1 MVSEFNLC
9 TQATGL
15 SIVMDSAQD
24 AKMVDNLIGLR
35 HRAVDLVDSC
45 FSKDADFHGAI
56 NSAYE
61 FFINKREN
69 KPAEMMGA
77 STRTRSFRPDHPSAD
92 PLD

>member
-1 MVSEFNLC
+1 
-9 TQATGL
+9 
-15 SIVMDSAQD
+15 MDSAQD